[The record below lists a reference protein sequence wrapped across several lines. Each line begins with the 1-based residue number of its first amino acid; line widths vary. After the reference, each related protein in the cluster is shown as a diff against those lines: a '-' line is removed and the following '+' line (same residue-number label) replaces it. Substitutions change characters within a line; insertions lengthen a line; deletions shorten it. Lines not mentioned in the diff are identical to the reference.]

1 MSMSPWWRSAEMA
14 ASKGTRMVLR
24 RGHQKGSVAE
34 CGGNGGMKA
43 ADVMVSPVITVGAE
57 CSVQDLADILLDNHI
72 SAVPVVSNDGG
83 LVGIVS
89 EGDLI
94 RRTETDTERRRS
106 RWLALLVGAQP
117 LAAEFVKSHACRV
130 ADVMTRNLI
139 VAAPDTP
146 LRHVA
151 SLLEKNGIKRVPI
164 VSEGKLIGIVS
175 RANLVQALASAR
187 KEIKAAAATS
197 DRMIREELL
206 SRLRTEPWARPSRL
220 NVIVHDGTVEMW
232 GVVRSRAEK
241 QAIRLAA
248 ELTPGVRAVND
259 NLIVES
265 SASTLYV
272 AIA

>member
-1 MSMSPWWRSAEMA
+1 
-14 ASKGTRMVLR
+14 
-24 RGHQKGSVAE
+24 
-34 CGGNGGMKA
+34 MKA
-43 ADVMVSPVITVGAE
+43 ADVMVSPVITVGPE

-106 RWLALLVGAQP
+106 RWLALLIGTQP
-117 LAAEFVKSHACRV
+117 LAAEFLKSHARRV
-130 ADVMTRNLI
+130 ADVMTREVI

-146 LRHVA
+146 LRHIA
-151 SLLEKNGIKRVPI
+151 ALFEKNGIKRVPI
-164 VSEGKLIGIVS
+164 MSNGKLVGIVS
-175 RANLVQALASAR
+175 RANLIQALASAR

-241 QAIRLAA
+241 QAIRLTA